1 MTCDGTPIDCMNR
14 IALSIDMPEISDN
27 GATYLCR
34 IRKGIYFAPDP
45 AFRGKHRELV
55 AADYAYSLKRL
66 LDPALKSPW
75 TWLVDGKLVGGDE
88 LRAGAAKSGRLDYDT
103 ALRTNA
109 EGTGL
114 LMSHCRNAK
123 AFLHMSTC
131 SVYKPNPDPFHL
143 YRETDALGD
152 NESPFSPTYS
162 ISKIAA
168 EGVARACARAF
179 DLPTTIARMEVSY
192 GANGGWPAYMFDGMR
207 AGQPVPLQAPGP
219 NLHGP
224 IHEDDIC
231 EQAGALLEAASTPAV
246 VVNWAGDDTVSAED
260 WCTYM
265 GELTGITPEFAYQ
278 DRWITNSAP
287 DPTRRQ
293 ELVGPCR
300 VNWRDGFRRMLAE
313 RYPDLLLI
321 A

>member
-1 MTCDGTPIDCMNR
+1 MLSGEKILITGVSGQ
-14 IALSIDMPEISDN
+14 IAGPLARFLAKQNEVWGIARFRAAEAELIRQVVDTSDP
-27 GATYLCR
+27 R
-34 IRKGIYFAPDP
+34 
-45 AFRGKHRELV
+45 
-55 AADYAYSLKRL
+55 
-66 LDPALKSPW
+66 PALQAAGITTLP
-75 TWLVDGKLVGGDE
+75 VDLASGDFDELPSDFTYVLHLAVYQVGG
-88 LRAGAAKSGRLDYDT
+88 LDYDT

-114 LMSHCRNAK
+114 LMSHCRDAK

-131 SVYKPNPDPFHL
+131 SVYKPNPDAHHV
-143 YRETDALGD
+143 YTETDPLGD

-207 AGQPVPLQAPGP
+207 AGQAVPLQAPGP

-231 EQAGALLEAASTPAV
+231 EQAGALLGVASTPAV
-246 VVNWAGDDTVSAED
+246 VVNWAGDDIVSAED
-260 WCTYM
+260 WCGYM

-278 DRWITNSAP
+278 DHWITNSAP

-293 ELVGPCR
+293 ELIGRCR
-300 VNWRDGFRRMLAE
+300 VSWRDGFRRMLEE
-313 RYPDLLLI
+313 RYPDVPLV

>member
-1 MTCDGTPIDCMNR
+1 VDLASGDFG
-14 IALSIDMPEISDN
+14 ALPSDF
-27 GATYLCR
+27 TYVLHLAVYQVE
-34 IRKGIYFAPDP
+34 G
-45 AFRGKHRELV
+45 
-55 AADYAYSLKRL
+55 
-66 LDPALKSPW
+66 
-75 TWLVDGKLVGGDE
+75 
-88 LRAGAAKSGRLDYDT
+88 LDYDT

-131 SVYKPNPDPFHL
+131 SVYKPNPDPHHV
-143 YRETDALGD
+143 YTETDPLGD

-207 AGQPVPLQAPGP
+207 AGQAVPLQAPGP

-231 EQAGALLEAASTPAV
+231 DQAGALLDVASTPAV
-246 VVNWAGDDTVSAED
+246 VVNWAGDDIVSAED
-260 WCTYM
+260 WCGYM

-278 DRWITNSAP
+278 DHWITNSAP

-293 ELVGPCR
+293 ELIGPCR
-300 VNWRDGFRRMLAE
+300 VSWRDGFRRMLEE
-313 RYPDLLLI
+313 RYPDVPLV